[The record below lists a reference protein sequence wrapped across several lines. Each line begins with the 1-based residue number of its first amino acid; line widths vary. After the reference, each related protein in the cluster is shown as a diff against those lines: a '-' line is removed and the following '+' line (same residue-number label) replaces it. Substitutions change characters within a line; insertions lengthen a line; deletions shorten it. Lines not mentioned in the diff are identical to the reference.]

1 MLTGETIVSLEKSGK
16 SYMARGPRLNVVLE
30 KNGKRRLADW
40 NYYGTVSV
48 RSEKK
53 MKVKIKIDH
62 EPWKR
67 MGITRKQGGSGIHQ
81 DRRTKRQRT
90 RQAQKQRWVND

>member
-53 MKVKIKIDH
+53 D
-62 EPWKR
+62 E
-67 MGITRKQGGSGIHQ
+67 S
-81 DRRTKRQRT
+81 
-90 RQAQKQRWVND
+90 

>member
-1 MLTGETIVSLEKSGK
+1 MRVATSKLKAGTVMISGETIVSLEKSGK

-48 RSEKK
+48 RSE
-53 MKVKIKIDH
+53 
-62 EPWKR
+62 R
-67 MGITRKQGGSGIHQ
+67 
-81 DRRTKRQRT
+81 
-90 RQAQKQRWVND
+90 

>member
-1 MLTGETIVSLEKSGK
+1 MRVATSKLKAGTVMISGETIVSLEKSGK

-53 MKVKIKIDH
+53 D
-62 EPWKR
+62 E
-67 MGITRKQGGSGIHQ
+67 S
-81 DRRTKRQRT
+81 
-90 RQAQKQRWVND
+90 

>member
-1 MLTGETIVSLEKSGK
+1 MRVATSKLKAGTVMLTGETIVSLEKSGK

-53 MKVKIKIDH
+53 D
-62 EPWKR
+62 E
-67 MGITRKQGGSGIHQ
+67 S
-81 DRRTKRQRT
+81 
-90 RQAQKQRWVND
+90 